1 MTKPEE
7 QLARIVKQLQSDNLV
22 KELILRGYGE
32 ITIKIQDSK
41 FILIEHNF
49 KTRPQE
55 N

>member
-1 MTKPEE
+1 MTKVEE
-7 QLARIVKQLQSDNLV
+7 QLAKIIKQLQTDILA

-49 KTRPQE
+49 RTKPQE